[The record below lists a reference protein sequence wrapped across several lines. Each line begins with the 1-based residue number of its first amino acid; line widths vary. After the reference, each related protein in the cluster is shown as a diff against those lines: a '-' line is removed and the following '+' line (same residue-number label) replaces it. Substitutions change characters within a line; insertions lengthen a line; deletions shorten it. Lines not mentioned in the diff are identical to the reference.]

1 MPGSNVSKVKS
12 YWKEYGVL
20 GLVKKAVF
28 RVLLPVFSY
37 NPIDYYVISG
47 PPQTRHQPRCP
58 LEIRKGSMED
68 IDLIVE
74 VLSDKDEAVVRKQ
87 IEYFLDK
94 GGELFLAFSEGRL
107 AHVARLY
114 NYPGI
119 CEVHP
124 LEVGPFI
131 KLKVDEVYIG
141 HCRTHPDFR
150 GKGIYPVMLQH
161 IMGYV
166 AEKNKKRCFG
176 SVTPGNLASIKGMK
190 KAGFSFIQRKRKF
203 RLFGKMFNNQWVS
216 SKLSGPE

>member
-12 YWKEYGVL
+12 YWKEYGAL

-28 RVLLPVFSY
+28 RILLPVFSY

-58 LEIRKGSMED
+58 LEIRKGGMED

-74 VLSDKDEAVVRKQ
+74 VLNDKDEAVVRKQ
-87 IEYFLDK
+87 IEYFFDK
-94 GGELFLAFSEGRL
+94 GGELFLAFSEGKL

-131 KLKVDEVYIG
+131 KLKEDEAYIG
-141 HCRTHPDFR
+141 HCRTHPKFR
-150 GKGIYPVMLQH
+150 GKNIYPVVLQH
-161 IMGYV
+161 IMRYV
-166 AEKNKKRCFG
+166 AEKNKNRIFITV
-176 SVTPGNLASIKGMK
+176 SPGNLPSIKGLK
-190 KAGFSFIQRKRKF
+190 KAGFSFVSRKRMFK
-203 RLFGKMFNNQWVS
+203 LCGKCFNNRWS
-216 SKLSGPE
+216 SSDMIGRD